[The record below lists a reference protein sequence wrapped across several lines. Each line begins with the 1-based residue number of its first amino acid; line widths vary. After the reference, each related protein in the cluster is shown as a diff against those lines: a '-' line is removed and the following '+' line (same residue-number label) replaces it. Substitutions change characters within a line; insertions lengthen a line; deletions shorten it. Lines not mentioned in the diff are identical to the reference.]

1 MHGDCIRQ
9 QQRDCWKRYA
19 CNAARIALRRTI
31 DACTGYGGGVS
42 VYFGLSVGL
51 QLLDVAFFTLAL
63 LRNHFTRCSVIRSVS
78 GNAGD
83 EYGGFFFGGNVY
95 GGGISIY
102 MGGYSSIKVDD
113 IAVAAV
119 GNTVVRN
126 SSVLVET
133 VSFTSCR
140 ATTASGKGANSYGGS
155 LSLYLGGY
163 AWSQSLTFTSSAGSS
178 SSTSGSTTASG
189 VSVSISNVNSS
200 YCSAT
205 TTGSNGGLYGGN
217 SYGGSISLYLGG
229 YAWSYCSGIS
239 ISSSSTSGLTT
250 ASGVSV
256 SISNVNS
263 SNCSAASYP
272 LANNKGASWGVNSYG
287 GSMSVIYIG
296 AYAWSSAAGIPGGE
310 EESRSSSSVC
320 GTTNVTSLVVS
331 ISSSTFADS
340 SAGSRTFH
348 SSAPLF
354 SFPCAYSRSSA
365 EFGDGDEVSGSN
377 VRAFAISAP
386 SAIVPALPSD
396 ARSSCRCTAAPP
408 VS

>member
-1 MHGDCIRQ
+1 
-9 QQRDCWKRYA
+9 
-19 CNAARIALRRTI
+19 
-31 DACTGYGGGVS
+31 
-42 VYFGLSVGL
+42 VYFGFFAGL
-51 QLLDVAFFTLAL
+51 QLLNVASFSLAL
-63 LRNHFTRCSVIRSVS
+63 RRNDFVRCSVIRSS
-78 GNAGD
+78 GYN
-83 EYGGFFFGGNVY
+83 FGGNVY

-102 MGGYSSIKVDD
+102 MGGYSSSIKFNDV
-113 IAVAAV
+113 AVAAV
-119 GNTVVRN
+119 GNTAVLDA
-126 SSVLVET
+126 SVLVET

-140 ATTASGKGANSYGGS
+140 ATTASGQGANSYGGS

-163 AWSQSLTFTSSAGSS
+163 AWSRSITVTISRSS

-189 VSVSISNVNSS
+189 VSVSISNVNCSD
-200 YCSAT
+200 CSAT
-205 TTGSNGGLYGGN
+205 TTGSDGGLFGGN

-229 YAWSYCSGIS
+229 YAWSYCFGIS

-272 LANNKGASWGVNSYG
+272 VANNGASWGVNSYG
-287 GSMSVIYIG
+287 GSMSVVYIG
-296 AYAWSSAAGIPGGE
+296 AYAWSNAGGAQD
-310 EESRSSSSVC
+310 SSSSSSIC

-331 ISSSTFADS
+331 ISSSKFADS

-348 SSAPLF
+348 SAPMFLF
-354 SFPCAYSRSSA
+354 RCAYSRSSA
-365 EFGDGDEVSGSN
+365 EFGGGVEAYGSN

-386 SAIVPALPSD
+386 SIILPIVHAVPSD
-396 ARSSCRCTAAPP
+396 ARSLRRCTAAPP